1 MTCLLILRPQIV
13 KLLGEGGFS
22 FVYLA
27 EDETSGR
34 LFALKK
40 VRQQCLDYWRR

>member
-1 MTCLLILRPQIV
+1 MLRLQIV

-40 VRQQCLDYWRR
+40 VRQQCLGHWHR